1 MGLFVVLPGL
11 NRWLMRLWLP
21 LVVLVSP
28 ALMSPAAVRSQ
39 VDDAPAE
46 AQAGLLTIESD
57 QQSANSSTGVITA
70 SGNVRLV
77 HADRGLVATGRQ
89 AQYFSREQRI
99 VLSGDVDVVQ
109 TDGHTLRADQVT
121 VLLDEERTL
130 ATTSAGKQVISSWSL
145 QDPGAAVT
153 Q

>member
-1 MGLFVVLPGL
+1 MALFAVVPGL
-11 NRWLMRLWLP
+11 KLLLMRLWLP
-21 LVVLVSP
+21 LLLVVSP
-28 ALMSPAAVRSQ
+28 AAAHAQ
-39 VDDAPAE
+39 IDEAPTE
-46 AQAGLLTIESD
+46 TAQAGLLTIESD
-57 QQSANSSTGVITA
+57 QQSANSGTGVITA

-121 VLLDEERTL
+121 VLLDEQRTL
-130 ATTSAGKQVISSWSL
+130 ATTGAGEQVISSWTL
-145 QDPGAAVT
+145 QDPGASVT
-153 Q
+153 P

>member
-1 MGLFVVLPGL
+1 MALFAVVPGL
-11 NRWLMRLWLP
+11 KLLLMRLWLP
-21 LVVLVSP
+21 LLLVVST
-28 ALMSPAAVRSQ
+28 AAVRAQ
-39 VDDAPAE
+39 IDDAPTE
-46 AQAGLLTIESD
+46 TAQAGLLTIESD
-57 QQSANSSTGVITA
+57 QQSANSGTGVITA

-121 VLLDEERTL
+121 VLLDEQRTL
-130 ATTSAGKQVISSWSL
+130 ATTRAGEQVISSWTL
-145 QDPGAAVT
+145 QEPGASDT
-153 Q
+153 P